1 MLQQVIGMRYTQN
14 SQNTQNHSVHISF
27 VEEGELLLI
36 AVANFLWA
44 KRKYK
49 LFHNQVFAL
58 HQIGLITNILII

>member
-36 AVANFLWA
+36 AVANFL
-44 KRKYK
+44 
-49 LFHNQVFAL
+49 
-58 HQIGLITNILII
+58 